1 MGSLCPKGLYF
12 VGPFC
17 RKGLSPQG
25 EPPGVAR
32 PLHVAAWPFFPPR
45 LVAGRGE
52 PRSPPRQGGPTEI
65 RDCTQTTWSCYST
78 LAILVGDGQDTQC

>member
-1 MGSLCPKGLYF
+1 MIVK

-25 EPPGVAR
+25 EPPWDAH
-32 PLHVAAWPFFPPR
+32 PLHVAACPFIPPR
-45 LVAGRGE
+45 LVAGRGK

-65 RDCTQTTWSCYST
+65 RDYST
-78 LAILVGDGQDTQC
+78 QVPSWQVGCCEGTYRDVD